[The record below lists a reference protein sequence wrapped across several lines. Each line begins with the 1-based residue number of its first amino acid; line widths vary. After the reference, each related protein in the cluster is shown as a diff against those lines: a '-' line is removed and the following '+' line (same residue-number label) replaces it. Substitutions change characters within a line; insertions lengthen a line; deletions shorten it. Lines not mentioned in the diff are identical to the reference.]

1 MLCQTGGA
9 MVQYTQ
15 LPEMG
20 GWPEKPIDR
29 GGSDIATVHWVLKP
43 FV

>member
-1 MLCQTGGA
+1 

-29 GGSDIATVHWVLKP
+29 AGSNTETGHWVCKAFCLTFMRNLK
-43 FV
+43 